1 MRTRG
6 AVIHSERSESRD
18 LHPKSPLFDRLAAL
32 GALLR
37 RIIGAPDY
45 DAYLAHLATHHP
57 GMEPLS
63 RDAFAR
69 DVLARRYE
77 RPGSRCC

>member
-1 MRTRG
+1 MRRVAELFRRLG
-6 AVIHSERSESRD
+6 VIV
-18 LHPKSPLFDRLAAL
+18 
-32 GALLR
+32 R
-37 RIIGAPDY
+37 RVIGAPDY
-45 DAYLAHLATHHP
+45 ERYVAHVRRAHPAAT
-57 GMEPLS
+57 PLT

>member
-1 MRTRG
+1 MIMRPLSAARVAG
-6 AVIHSERSESRD
+6 LLGRAAWAV
-18 LHPKSPLFDRLAAL
+18 
-32 GALLR
+32 R
-37 RIIGAPDY
+37 RVIGAPDY
-45 DAYLAHLATHHP
+45 ERYVAHVRNAHP
-57 GMEPLS
+57 GTAPLS

>member
-1 MRTRG
+1 MSRRTPSTAR
-6 AVIHSERSESRD
+6 V
-18 LHPKSPLFDRLAAL
+18 AAL
-32 GALLR
+32 LGRAAWAVR
-37 RIIGAPDY
+37 HVIGAPDY
-45 DAYLAHLATHHP
+45 ERYVAHVRRAHP
-57 GMEPLS
+57 GSAPLS